1 MSCMSERA
9 NTNTKIFGFQVT
21 KSKWKDRIKF
31 TEMEKTVGRHGLLG
45 VFRELVVKF
54 WPY

>member
-1 MSCMSERA
+1 MPRFWAFWLLRVSGKIRLNLLRWERL
-9 NTNTKIFGFQVT
+9 
-21 KSKWKDRIKF
+21 
-31 TEMEKTVGRHGLLG
+31 GRRGLLG